1 MKKSTFLK
9 TAFLLCALV
18 VGSSAWAATATL
30 TNAEIVAAGSATDS
44 YQTWAVTGGGGKTWN
59 AYAIKKAHSAAT
71 SSYHFLQIKKYA
83 SSTAYYI
90 QIPVYGS
97 KITSITMTVSSTSK
111 AMDGG
116 GNSATLY
123 FSSSNST
130 SATGTGVASGT
141 GASSVTIDCSSLNL
155 NTGYITAGG
164 AVRIWDIEVT
174 YIPNPSEP
182 EVDGSGNV
190 TLTTTTNMAGWR
202 TYNNNTS
209 NKYTVDGT
217 TKVYYASATADS
229 KVTLTEIAG
238 GVPANTVVVL
248 HQTSGTS
255 ITLTKDDDATCVTPG
270 SNLLSVTTGVT
281 TDLSGG
287 VYRLG
292 YKSGSGKG
300 VGFYKYTNASAPAG
314 IIYVATVS
322 PARDFLDIDF
332 GDATAIEKVETVKK
346 VAGEYYNLAGQRVA
360 QPTKGL
366 YIVNGKKVII
376 K

>member
-1 MKKSTFLK
+1 M
-9 TAFLLCALV
+9 
-18 VGSSAWAATATL
+18 WAATATL
-30 TNAEIVAAGSATDS
+30 TNAEIVASGAGASGYA
-44 YQTWAVTGGGGKTWN
+44 AKVLTGGGGKTWN
-59 AYAIKKAHSAAT
+59 AYAIKNQHSKAT
-71 SSYHFLQIKKYA
+71 SAYHFLQIRAYG
-83 SSTAYYI
+83 SSTSYYI
-90 QIPVYGS
+90 QVPSYGS
-97 KITSITMTVSSTSK
+97 KITSITMTVSSSSQP
-111 AMDGG
+111 MDGG
-116 GNSATLY
+116 GNSATLF
-123 FSSSNST
+123 FSSSNTT
-130 SATGTGVASGT
+130 SAAGTGVASGT

-190 TLTTTTNMAGWR
+190 TLTTTANMAGWR

-217 TKVYYASATADS
+217 TKVYYASAAGGS
-229 KVTLTEIAG
+229 SVTLTEIAG
-238 GVPANTVVVL
+238 GVPANTIVVL

-270 SNLLSVTTGVT
+270 SNLLLVSTAAQ
-281 TDLSGG
+281 DMSGG

-332 GDATAIEKVETVKK
+332 GDATAIEKVESIKQNTD
-346 VAGEYYNLAGQRVA
+346 EYFNLAGQRVA